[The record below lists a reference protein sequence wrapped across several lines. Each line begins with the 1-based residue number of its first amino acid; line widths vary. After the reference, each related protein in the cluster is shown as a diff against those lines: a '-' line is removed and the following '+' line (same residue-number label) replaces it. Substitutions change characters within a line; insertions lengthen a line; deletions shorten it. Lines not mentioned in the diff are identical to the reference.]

1 MAIDIHAEELLELSK
16 VPANLERRT
25 GKRLNV
31 STVYRW
37 ITRGIA
43 GIQLET
49 ILVGGCRYTSAE
61 ALNRFFSQST
71 LAKQGKLSQA
81 TTEGIR
87 RAKAIRQK
95 QVEQRAKRLGV

>member
-1 MAIDIHAEELLELSK
+1 MAIDIQAEELIELGK

-25 GKRLNV
+25 GKRLNL

-37 ITRGIA
+37 SQRGIA

-49 ILVGGCRYTSAE
+49 ILVGGCRYTSAQ
-61 ALNRFFSQST
+61 ALNRFFTQST
-71 LAKQGKLSQA
+71 LAKQGKLSKA

-87 RAKAIRQK
+87 RAKDIRQK
-95 QVEQRAKRLGV
+95 QVEARAKRLGI

>member
-1 MAIDIHAEELLELSK
+1 MAIDINAEELLELSK

-37 ITRGIA
+37 INRGIA

-49 ILVGGCRYTSAE
+49 VLVGGSRFTSAQ
-61 ALNRFFSQST
+61 ALNRFFTQST
-71 LAKQGKLSQA
+71 LAKQGKLSKA

-87 RAKAIRQK
+87 RAKDIRQK
-95 QVEQRAKRLGV
+95 QVEARAKRLGV

>member
-1 MAIDIHAEELLELSK
+1 MAIDIHTEELLELNK
-16 VPANLERRT
+16 VPADLEHRT

-31 STVYRW
+31 ATIYRW
-37 ITRGIA
+37 ASRGIA

-49 ILVGGCRYTSAE
+49 ILVGGNRFTSAQ
-61 ALNRFFSQST
+61 ALNRFFTQST
-71 LAKQGKLSQA
+71 LAKQGKLSKA

-95 QVEQRAKRLGV
+95 QVEHRAKRLGI

>member
-1 MAIDIHAEELLELSK
+1 MAIDINAEELLELSK
-16 VPANLERRT
+16 VPVNLERRT

-37 ITRGIA
+37 INRGIA

-71 LAKQGKLSQA
+71 LAKQGKLSKA

-87 RAKAIRQK
+87 RAKAIREK
-95 QVEQRAKRLGV
+95 QVEQRAKQLGI

>member
-1 MAIDIHAEELLELSK
+1 MAIDINAEELLELSK

-37 ITRGIA
+37 INRGIA
-43 GIQLET
+43 GIHLET
-49 ILVGGCRYTSAE
+49 ILVGGSRYTSAQ
-61 ALNRFFSQST
+61 ALNRFFTQST
-71 LAKQGKLSQA
+71 LAKQGKLSKA

-87 RAKAIRQK
+87 RAKDIRQK
-95 QVEQRAKRLGV
+95 QVEARAKRLGV